1 MEPISVLLVDDNP
14 TFLHFATRFLKAHDE
29 VVVLGTATRSEEAIA
44 RAQELQPQVV
54 LLDLAMPD
62 LSCSLETIPRLR
74 SILPET
80 RIIAVTLFAT
90 DGYRQA
96 AFKAGVDDFIP
107 KHKMDTDLV
116 PAIQRVTRASR
127 PQKEQRVS
135 SQEVAADPC
144 GYPPEKAQGPPLP
157 EDLERIQ
164 KSAISQEES
173 ATAGPRVL
181 VMEDDDHL
189 RRLYDKTLR
198 HKGYNVHSAAT
209 IQEARELLVQ
219 HRFDAFLCDIH
230 MGKDR
235 GTDLLREQRARLS
248 QDGTQVIMV
257 SGEAQ
262 YRSMCEEMGVGFYLE
277 KPVALST
284 VLTIVE
290 RLTAGR

>member
-1 MEPISVLLVDDNP
+1 MEPISVLLVDDNL
-14 TFLHFATRFLKAHDE
+14 TFLHFATRFLKAHNE
-29 VVVLGTATRSEEAIA
+29 VLVLGTATRSEEAIA
-44 RAQELQPQVV
+44 RAQELRPQVV

-62 LSCSLETIPRLR
+62 LSCSLEVIPRLR

-107 KHKMDTDLV
+107 KHKMDTDLL
-116 PAIQRVTRASR
+116 PAIQRVAQARQ
-127 PQKEQRVS
+127 PQEEKRVS
-135 SQEVAADPC
+135 SQEVGANLC
-144 GYPPEKAQGPPLP
+144 GYPPGQAQGLPLLQDI
-157 EDLERIQ
+157 EKIQ

-173 ATAGPRVL
+173 ATPGPLVL
-181 VMEDDDHL
+181 IMEDDDYL

-209 IQEARELLVQ
+209 IQEARELLMQ
-219 HRFDAFLCDIH
+219 HKFDAFLCDIH

-235 GTDLLREQRARLS
+235 GTDLLHEQRARLS
-248 QDGTQVIMV
+248 QNSTQVIMV

-262 YRSMCEEMGVGFYLE
+262 YRTMCEEMGVGFYLE
-277 KPVALST
+277 KPVAIST
-284 VLTIVE
+284 ILTIVD